1 MGAFC
6 FFGCGLAC
14 GVTVVICVCVC
25 GVLDGSTLSQ
35 TPLIHSPTPHH
46 RLQEMRRE
54 RLELDEAIDAAY
66 KAVRLQQDAKKAQE
80 LEARLAKLEAEG
92 DRLDEAIKAACL
104 DYHFKFHPVW
114 GKLFEAGFQESR
126 FAKQVKTYA
135 CIYTSKASNLGL
147 ISPERWHRSTRD
159 YLPHDYLLGI

>member
-1 MGAFC
+1 M
-6 FFGCGLAC
+6 
-14 GVTVVICVCVC
+14 
-25 GVLDGSTLSQ
+25 
-35 TPLIHSPTPHH
+35 
-46 RLQEMRRE
+46 RLE
-54 RLELDEAIDAAY
+54 RLELDEAIDATY
-66 KAVRLQQDAKKAQE
+66 QAVRTQQERGRDAEKVKE
-80 LEARLAKLEAEG
+80 LAARLAELEAEG
-92 DRLDEAIKAACL
+92 DRLDEAIKTACL

-159 YLPHDYLLGI
+159 FLPHDYLLGI